1 MREMESRRAR
11 RTSTGQRFK
20 RFHKFLW
27 PQKFQNSGEICQTQ
41 MSNYNKKGMSN
52 KKKRK
57 FQNGKK
63 SGGWKSEKKV
73 KKNVVPPTKKERRLA
88 KSHGEEVERAKA
100 VWNKARQK
108 KVNKKDRA
116 NYVTEILDIIGDAVA
131 KVSSRHDSSRIVQ
144 FCVQYGTI
152 AQQGQILSAIKSSLI
167 QLCKVTHGR
176 FLIQKMFDCYKDKNL
191 RKELLKT
198 LEGKIVTLSMH
209 STGALVVE
217 HLYLEGLSNKE
228 MKYIFQEFYG
238 AEFRHFK
245 RKTRGSLREIVEDEP
260 KKIDDIA
267 EQLKTIVKKHCEK
280 GLLSLSFV
288 QRLLFGLLYE
298 LYPSTSVKCRD
309 LSLLVLPYVKEVA
322 PAMCTTR
329 KGTLVF

>member
-1 MREMESRRAR
+1 
-11 RTSTGQRFK
+11 
-20 RFHKFLW
+20 
-27 PQKFQNSGEICQTQ
+27 
-41 MSNYNKKGMSN
+41 
-52 KKKRK
+52 
-57 FQNGKK
+57 
-63 SGGWKSEKKV
+63 
-73 KKNVVPPTKKERRLA
+73 
-88 KSHGEEVERAKA
+88 
-100 VWNKARQK
+100 
-108 KVNKKDRA
+108 
-116 NYVTEILDIIGDAVA
+116 
-131 KVSSRHDSSRIVQ
+131 
-144 FCVQYGTI
+144 
-152 AQQGQILSAIKSSLI
+152 
-167 QLCKVTHGR
+167 
-176 FLIQKMFDCYKDKNL
+176 MFDSYKDKNL

-322 PAMCTTR
+322 PQCARHERVHRVSCDASSVYFERGLVSQYISHFTTLHVSI
-329 KGTLVF
+329 T